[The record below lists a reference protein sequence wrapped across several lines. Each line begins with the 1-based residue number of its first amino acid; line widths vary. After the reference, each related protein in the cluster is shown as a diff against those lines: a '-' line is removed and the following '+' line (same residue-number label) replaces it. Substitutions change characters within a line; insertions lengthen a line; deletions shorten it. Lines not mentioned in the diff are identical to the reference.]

1 MQRPKRNVTA
11 IGDGSPL
18 HLTHDG
24 LKQLE
29 DKRDRLARA
38 MPALIA
44 ETQRTAAYGD
54 RSDNAEYK
62 QAKGALRHANIQV
75 MTVMEQLNRA
85 VLIPEGKNVSG
96 VVQLGSTVTVES
108 ESGKKKTF
116 QILGSHETNPGAG
129 RISNQSPLGAALIG
143 KKIGEIVKIKL
154 PSGVQTYRILEAH

>member
-1 MQRPKRNVTA
+1 
-11 IGDGSPL
+11 
-18 HLTHDG
+18 
-24 LKQLE
+24 
-29 DKRDRLARA
+29 